1 MACPALT
8 FTGITPDVMGCCVQA
23 AQLRGARIPYP
34 LPDAGEVTV
43 SSFTF
48 TWTYD
53 KAARTMTVRCTRKP
67 RLVPCAVVNGT
78 LRSTVKGCG
87 GTPG

>member
-1 MACPALT
+1 MPCPALS

-34 LPDAGEVTV
+34 LPASGEVTV
-43 SSFTF
+43 GSFTF

-53 KAARTMTVRCTRKP
+53 KVARTATVQCTKKP
-67 RLVPCAVVNGT
+67 RVVPCVVINGT
-78 LRSTVKGCG
+78 LKGTIKECG
-87 GTPG
+87 GTPV